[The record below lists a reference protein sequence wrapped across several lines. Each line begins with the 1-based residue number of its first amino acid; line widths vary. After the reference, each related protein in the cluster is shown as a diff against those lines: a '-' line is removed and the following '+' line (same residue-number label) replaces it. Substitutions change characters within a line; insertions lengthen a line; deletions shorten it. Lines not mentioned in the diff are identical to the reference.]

1 MTLYQE
7 LDRVGRDCG
16 SSEVKAVLGLATAS
30 NGLRALPVRRD
41 YELTVNFSL
50 SVEPQADSTSA
61 KDALEQ
67 QVGNALN
74 VCHKIRRTL
83 ELVSARSG
91 VGLSSIII
99 RHLSTRH
106 VAWRRFVN

>member
-1 MTLYQE
+1 MGAARLK
-7 LDRVGRDCG
+7 L
-16 SSEVKAVLGLATAS
+16 SLALRPQATV
-30 NGLRALPVRRD
+30 LRALPVRRD

-91 VGLSSIII
+91 VGLSSII
-99 RHLSTRH
+99 RHLSTRQL
-106 VAWRRFVN
+106 AWRRFVN